1 MSLSNS
7 TGKRIFVAEDDPTIV
22 ELLTARLEMAGY
34 RVGSA
39 HDGVGALRLI
49 LANPPA
55 AVILDVNMPRM
66 DGFGVLRGLRAHR
79 ACARTPVLML
89 TARKSAADVKA
100 AREGGANDYL
110 AKPFDDRQ
118 LLARIERLLRPRTP
132 TAPPP
137 AGIEPAGVEDA
148 AMLI

>member
-1 MSLSNS
+1 MSLSS
-7 TGKRIFVAEDDPTIV
+7 SAGKRIFVAEDDPAIV
-22 ELLTARLEMAGY
+22 ELLMVRLEMAGY
-34 RVGSA
+34 RVSAA
-39 HDGVGALRLI
+39 HDGVSALRLI

-66 DGFGVLRGLRAHR
+66 DGFGVLRGLRASK

-89 TARKSAADVKA
+89 TARKCAADVRA
-100 AREGGANDYL
+100 ARDGGANDYL

-118 LLARIERLLRPRTP
+118 LLARIERLLRPRI
-132 TAPPP
+132 APEPSAAAP
-137 AGIEPAGVEDA
+137 VEAGDD

>member
-1 MSLSNS
+1 MSLPSS
-7 TGKRIFVAEDDPTIV
+7 TGKRIFVAEDDPAIV
-22 ELLTARLEMAGY
+22 ELLMARLEMAGY
-34 RVGSA
+34 RVSAA
-39 HDGVGALRLI
+39 HDGVSALRLI

-79 ACARTPVLML
+79 ACAHTPVLML

-100 AREGGANDYL
+100 ARDGGANDYL

-118 LLARIERLLRPRTP
+118 LLARIERLLRPRTAP
-132 TAPPP
+132 TAAAPV
-137 AGIEPAGVEDA
+137 EVEVEDT